1 MVRLNIE
8 QAVLDKRIDFANHV
22 SNLLMDYSFGG
33 NLRNLQIAYNLI
45 ISQLKKEGIEVHTK
59 LSEEWEVK

>member
-8 QAVLDKRIDFANHV
+8 QAVLDKRIDFANQV

-33 NLRNLQIAYNLI
+33 NLKNLQIAYNI
-45 ISQLKKEGIEVHTK
+45 IVSQLTREGIEVHTK